1 VYFPDKFVSDDAP
14 SRYPELKDRRI
25 AWIIGLCTAAFGML
39 VQFEIYAQHISSG
52 ASLGASGSAGA
63 AAVNGLRAFGI
74 YVLAFPLL
82 QLESLLIGS
91 TVAAAYLLS
100 AGRKSLR
107 SAAIGLAVF
116 VNVWPIIDQMSFNV
130 LRQHITLFDEDVTFG
145 GFFPQAGRLMGSMF
159 AEADWIALL
168 NVLLVAG
175 GIWFVRKL
183 ARSEWRG
190 EIRMPRVRLTTPVK
204 LAMVAYAVIGVVL
217 PKVVGTKGVHHHPVV
232 ALVALTRGMS
242 ALSLATTIVPD
253 SVVRGAQYGVYPGDA
268 AVDARLREF
277 QELAIGFKRPNV
289 LLVILESV
297 GADQVLPGGKPDA
310 RITPNIAKL
319 AQRAAIFP
327 NLYTSYPA
335 TTRAHVPMM
344 TGGSTITWGS
354 VHEELTLPYRGATLP
369 ASFKT
374 AGYRT
379 GLFAAVDMRFGALA
393 KFYGSMPWDTLL
405 HFGNGTGPLQPT
417 QKVHS
422 WGVNESHLWTHAK
435 RWVDAG
441 GKDAAPFFLNFQ
453 TVSTHHPYGTE
464 SGFKGPR
471 DTLDQDR
478 KPRYLNALAYTD
490 KVLGQVLADLEAS
503 GKLKHTLIVITGDH
517 GQAFGDKHENN
528 IAHRNFLYEENV
540 RTFAMFVL
548 PSSRGTV
555 VSERIGTTAD
565 LMPSVLSLLG
575 MPLAKVDGQSLFAR
589 RFDRRL
595 AYFHKD
601 VPPQQWGL
609 RDGNWKFIDELTN
622 DAPELY
628 DLSKDPSEQVNLAG
642 ENPQLVTEYR
652 GLVADWFVRANYE
665 YIAHLSGYRPPLI
678 FSLPRTRTARAN

>member
-1 VYFPDKFVSDDAP
+1 VKFAVP
-14 SRYPELKDRRI
+14 SQPTDRRV

-39 VQFEIYAQHISSG
+39 VQFEIYAQHIAGSG
-52 ASLGASGSAGA
+52 LGASGSAGSGA
-63 AAVNGLRAFGI
+63 ITGIRAFGL

-82 QLESLLIGS
+82 QLESLLIAVA
-91 TVAAAYLLS
+91 VAAAYLLS
-100 AGRKSLR
+100 VRHQTLR
-107 SAAIGLAVF
+107 RAAIGLAVF

-145 GFFPQAGRLMGSMF
+145 GFFPQAGRLVGSMF
-159 AEADWIALL
+159 AESDWISLL

-175 GIWFVRKL
+175 GIWFARKV

-190 EIRMPRVRLTTPVK
+190 EIRMPRLRLTTSMK
-204 LAMVAYAVIGVVL
+204 LAMAAYAVIGVVL

-277 QELAIGFKRPNV
+277 QELAAGVKRPNV
-289 LLVILESV
+289 LFVILESV
-297 GADQVLPGGKPDA
+297 GSEQLLVDGKPDPLV
-310 RITPNIAKL
+310 TPNIAKL
-319 AQRAAIFP
+319 AERSAIFT
-327 NLYTSYPA
+327 NLYTTYPA

-369 ASFKT
+369 AALKT

-379 GLFAAVDMRFGALA
+379 GLFAAVDMRFAALEE
-393 KFYGSMPWDTLL
+393 FYKSMPWDTLL
-405 HFGNGTGPLQPT
+405 HYGNGTGPLKPT
-417 QKVHS
+417 EKVHS
-422 WGVNESHLWTHAK
+422 WGVNEGHLWTHAK
-435 RWVDAG
+435 RWVDQG
-441 GKDAAPFFLNFQ
+441 GKSAAPFFLNFQ
-453 TVSTHHPYGTE
+453 TVATHHPYGAWDAYKE
-464 SGFKGPR
+464 PKDAEDGE
-471 DTLDQDR
+471 R

-490 KVLGQVLADLEAS
+490 MVLGKVLADLEAS
-503 GKLKHTLIVITGDH
+503 GKLKHTLVVITGDH

-540 RTFAMFVL
+540 RTFAIFAL
-548 PSSRGTV
+548 PAARGTV
-555 VSERIGTTAD
+555 VSDRIGTTAD
-565 LMPSVLSLLG
+565 LMPSLLSLLG
-575 MPLAKVDGQSLFAR
+575 VSTSRVDGQSLFAR

-628 DLSKDPSEQVNLAG
+628 DLSKDPNEQVNLAG
-642 ENPQLVTEYR
+642 EFPQMVTEYR
-652 GLVADWFVRANYE
+652 GLVADWFVRSNYE
-665 YIAHLSGYRPPLI
+665 YIAHLSGYRAPLI